1 MTIFSRADKTL
12 GLPHDPGR
20 WKEALEAALRVS
32 EIASSAMGLPEAVKA
47 MVDAATKLLNAE
59 QGSIMLL
66 EDNGRWL
73 VLVASSGLPT
83 QVPLGHR
90 QRVGESVAG
99 RVITTGRPLLLGGD
113 IERDQFVNFVPKSRP
128 ISSSVVVPLR
138 AQGRAIGVL
147 SLAIPQGPSA
157 FTDDDVRVAQ
167 MFGDQ
172 AAGLIHKAKLHERAE
187 LRSAGLSALIESS
200 RGLLGT
206 LKPDSLLQHVLDGA
220 SRLADSSVG
229 FACLFDVD
237 SGSISKGVFRGLEKP
252 VISALVE
259 HPEVKAAIGEG
270 DARAFEHEEL
280 GHLIAVGLGTSRALS
295 GVFLLL
301 LDHAPPSDRVDL
313 LRAFGQQSTSA
324 LGAASLYTVVERK
337 ESELSS
343 IIQAVPNPIIMVDA
357 WGSIV
362 ALNPAAE
369 ELFAISAVFSAG
381 APVKGTLGHPEVE
394 ALLTESGPRQAEVS
408 IGTPQRIYRARVGE
422 VQVPGAPLGRVLI
435 MDDVTSEREIARI
448 QRDFVAIIGHEL
460 RSPLTIIK
468 GFARTLLRRLDKATL
483 DETREALTTID
494 GRAGQLERL
503 IEDLLYVSR
512 IEGREAGLRID
523 EVEVAALA
531 QAAAEE
537 LVTSHSDREIAIDIP
552 ADLRWP
558 CDRTKIGLVLR
569 HLIEN
574 GLKYS
579 EAPAPVMVRA
589 HVEADAL
596 RVDVTDRGV
605 GIVSSD
611 VPHIF
616 DRFRQVDSS
625 STRERGGTGVGLYL
639 CAQLV
644 RVHGGRIW
652 VDSAWGKGSTFSFTL
667 PGRASNEV
675 VRIQGRLRHAP
686 DQDEATGVR

>member
-1 MTIFSRADKTL
+1 MTIFSRADRAL
-12 GLPHDPGR
+12 ALPNDPSR
-20 WKEALEAALRVS
+20 LKEALEGALRVS
-32 EIASSAMGLPEAVKA
+32 EIASSAMGLPEAVRA
-47 MVDAATKLLNAE
+47 MVDTATKLLNAE

-66 EDNGRWL
+66 EDNGHWI

-99 RVITTGRPLLLGGD
+99 RVIATGRPLLLGD
-113 IERDQFVNFVPKSRP
+113 IEGDEFVNFVPKTRP

-147 SLAIPQGPSA
+147 SLAISQGSPA
-157 FTDDDVRVAQ
+157 FTEDDVRVAQ

-206 LKPDSLLQHVLDGA
+206 LKPDALLQQVLDGA

-229 FACLFDVD
+229 FACLFDID
-237 SGSISKGVFRGLEKP
+237 SGAIFKGVFRGLEKT
-252 VISALVE
+252 VISTLIE
-259 HPEVKAAIGEG
+259 HPDVRSAIIEN

-280 GHLIAVGLGTSRALS
+280 GHLIAVGLGTTRALS
-295 GVFLLL
+295 GVFLLH
-301 LDHAPPSDRVDL
+301 LDHAPAADRVGL

-324 LGAASLYTVVERK
+324 LGAANLYAVIERK

-343 IIQAVPNPIIMVDA
+343 IIQAVPHPIIMVDA
-357 WGSIV
+357 WGAIV

-369 ELFAISAVFSAG
+369 EVFGISAVFSTG
-381 APVKGTLGHPEVE
+381 APVKGALSNPEVE
-394 ALLTESGPRQAEVS
+394 ELLTQSGPRQAEVS
-408 IGTPQRIYRARVGE
+408 IGNPQRIYRARVGE

-435 MDDVTSEREIARI
+435 MDDVTSEREVARI

-468 GFARTLLRRLDKATL
+468 GFALTLLRRLDKATVE
-483 DETREALTTID
+483 ETREALTTID

-512 IEGREAGLRID
+512 IEAREAGLRIE
-523 EVEVAALA
+523 EVDVAAMA
-531 QAAAEE
+531 RAAAEE
-537 LVTSHSDREIAIDIP
+537 LVSGHSDREIVIDIP
-552 ADLRWP
+552 ADLQWA
-558 CDRTKIGLVLR
+558 CDRTKISLVLR

-574 GLKYS
+574 ALKYS
-579 EAPAPVMVRA
+579 DSPSPVAVRA
-589 HVEADAL
+589 RVEADAL
-596 RVDVTDRGV
+596 RVDVLDKGL

-611 VPHIF
+611 IPHIF

-667 PGRASNEV
+667 PGRAPTNDV
-675 VRIQGRLRHAP
+675 VRIQGRLKNAS
-686 DQDEATGVR
+686 DQEEATEAR